1 MIYELRTYTLSAG
14 GAREYMRIYN
24 AQARE
29 VQTSILGGLVSLMQP
44 ESGDLNQLIFLWAFD
59 NFEDRQS
66 RRAKLLADERFTE
79 FRKAVKGLLI
89 RQESQLL
96 SAI

>member
-1 MIYELRTYTLSAG
+1 MIYELRTYTLSPG
-14 GAREYMRIYN
+14 GVREYMRIYN
-24 AQARE
+24 EQARE
-29 VQTSILGGLVSLMQP
+29 VQTGILGGLVSLMQP

-59 NFEDRQS
+59 SFEERKT
-66 RRAKLLADERFTE
+66 RRAKLLADERFTA